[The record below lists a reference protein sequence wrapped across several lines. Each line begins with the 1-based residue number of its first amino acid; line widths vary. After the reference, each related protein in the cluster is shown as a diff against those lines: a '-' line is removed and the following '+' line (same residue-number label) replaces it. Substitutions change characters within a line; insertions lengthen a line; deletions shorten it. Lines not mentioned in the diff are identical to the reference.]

1 MQVRG
6 WCDLHVHSRGVLRRM
21 YCNCALSST
30 SSWMRGR
37 LMVLLM
43 CVLCGAGLELVWT
56 RHIEQVIA
64 AARGGP
70 GWTAAQYLWTVDQLL
85 KSENNAVLMDA
96 LEVALGKDGPGA
108 VQAMVQAGL
117 LGVRPP
123 SRACL
128 HAPDFIQMNALSI

>member
-1 MQVRG
+1 MY
-6 WCDLHVHSRGVLRRM
+6 VLQLRTQF
-21 YCNCALSST
+21 SV

-37 LMVLLM
+37 LMMLLI

-56 RHIEQVIA
+56 RHVDLVLG

-70 GWTAAQYLWTVDQLL
+70 GWTAAQYLRTVDQLL
-85 KSENNAVLMDA
+85 KSENNAVLKSDLIA
-96 LEVALGKDGPGA
+96 ALGKDGAGA

-117 LGVRPP
+117 LGARPP

-128 HAPDFIQMNALSI
+128 HVYCTPAALQSRQPLLLLPESK